1 VPSRPSGL
9 RRPDVTGPVAP
20 ALPSRA
26 RGRWVLALAGFLFG
40 STFLV
45 VQTAVDRA
53 AVLPFLAVRFLIGT
67 AVLWPLAR
75 RAAATPNE
83 VRHGI
88 LAGLTL
94 LAGFLLQ
101 TTGLRSTTSAT
112 SAFITYLLVVMV
124 PLIGVVRHRRV
135 PPANVLVGVVLA
147 VAGLYLLSGGIAGI
161 GTGELLTV
169 GAAFFFALHIVVLGE
184 VSGHHDPIRLT
195 MWQALTVAVCCFVPG
210 FFAPGGYSFDAG
222 VWVAAAFCGV
232 GATAAAFWCMTWAQ
246 RVVPESQ
253 AAIILLMEPVSA
265 AVLGAIAGEALG
277 LAGAVGAVLILA
289 SVLVAE
295 LAGGSHP
302 AAVGAELV
310 LVHEDDVDDA
320 PASDQPPPP

>member
-1 VPSRPSGL
+1 M
-9 RRPDVTGPVAP
+9 TAVATAP
-20 ALPSRA
+20 LPSRA
-26 RGRWVLALAGFLFG
+26 RGRWVLALSGFLFG

-45 VQTAVDRA
+45 VQGAVDRA

-75 RAAATPNE
+75 RNPSTPHE
-83 VRHGI
+83 VRHGV

-94 LAGFLLQ
+94 LGGFLLQ

-112 SAFITYLLVVMV
+112 SAFITYLLVVIV
-124 PLIGVVRHRRV
+124 PLIGVVRTRKA
-135 PPANVLVGVVLA
+135 PPVNVLLGVVLA
-147 VAGLYLLSGGIAGI
+147 VAGLYLLSGGIDGI

-169 GAAFFFALHIVVLGE
+169 GGAFFFALHIVVLGE
-184 VSGHHDPIRLT
+184 VAERHDPIRLT
-195 MWQALTVAVCCFVPG
+195 MWQALTVAVCCFFPG

-222 VWVAAAFCGV
+222 VWFAAAFCGV

-253 AAIILLMEPVSA
+253 AAIILLLEPVSA
-265 AVLGAIAGEALG
+265 AVLGALAGEALG
-277 LAGAVGAVLILA
+277 MAGAVGAVLILA

-295 LAGGSHP
+295 LAGGGHP

-310 LVHEDDVDDA
+310 LVHEELVADGSPDPGRDGVDDVGT
-320 PASDQPPPP
+320 SDQPPPT

>member
-1 VPSRPSGL
+1 MSAPASL
-9 RRPDVTGPVAP
+9 PDP

-26 RGRWVLALAGFLFG
+26 RGRLVLVLAGFLFG

-45 VQTAVDRA
+45 VQGAVDRA
-53 AVLPFLAVRFLIGT
+53 AVLPFLAVRFFIGT

-75 RAAATPNE
+75 RRAATPGE
-83 VRHGI
+83 VRHGV

-101 TTGLRSTTSAT
+101 TTGLRTTTSAT
-112 SAFITYLLVVMV
+112 SAFITYLLVVIV
-124 PLIGVVRHRRV
+124 PLIGVARTRIA
-135 PPANVLVGVVLA
+135 PPVNVLIGVVLA
-147 VAGLYLLSGGIAGI
+147 VAGLYLLSGGIDGI

-222 VWVAAAFCGV
+222 VWFAAAFCGV
-232 GATAAAFWCMTWAQ
+232 GATAAAFWCMTYAQ

-253 AAIILLMEPVSA
+253 AAIILLLEPVSA

-277 LAGAVGAVLILA
+277 LSGAAGAVLILA

-295 LAGGSHP
+295 LGGRSHP
-302 AAVGAELV
+302 AAVGAEFV
-310 LVHEDDVDDA
+310 LVHDDGVHPVDGVDV
-320 PASDQPPPP
+320 PVVSDQPPSRD

>member
-1 VPSRPSGL
+1 MPTV
-9 RRPDVTGPVAP
+9 VAP

-45 VQTAVDRA
+45 VQGAVDRA

-75 RAAATPNE
+75 RQPATAHE
-83 VRHGI
+83 VRHGV

-101 TTGLRSTTSAT
+101 TTGLKTTTSAT
-112 SAFITYLLVVMV
+112 SAFITYLLVVIV
-124 PLIGVVRHRRV
+124 PMIGVARTRIA
-135 PPANVLVGVVLA
+135 PPLNVLVGVLLA
-147 VAGLYLLSGGIAGI
+147 VAGLYLLSGGTEGI

-195 MWQALTVAVCCFVPG
+195 MWQALTVGVCCFFPG
-210 FFAPGGYSFDAG
+210 FFAPGGYSFDARISTAPSAPPMPSASPARAPSTAADTG
-222 VWVAAAFCGV
+222 SSRRMIAAWDSGTTRCAHVMHQNAAAV
-232 GATAAAFWCMTWAQ
+232 APTPQKAAANHT
-246 RVVPESQ
+246 
-253 AAIILLMEPVSA
+253 
-265 AVLGAIAGEALG
+265 
-277 LAGAVGAVLILA
+277 
-289 SVLVAE
+289 
-295 LAGGSHP
+295 
-302 AAVGAELV
+302 
-310 LVHEDDVDDA
+310 
-320 PASDQPPPP
+320 PASNE

>member
-1 VPSRPSGL
+1 
-9 RRPDVTGPVAP
+9 VTVAGSAP
-20 ALPSRA
+20 LPSRA

-45 VQTAVDRA
+45 VQGAVDRA
-53 AVLPFLAVRFLIGT
+53 AVLPFLAVRFLIGA

-75 RAAATPNE
+75 RNPATPRE

-101 TTGLRSTTSAT
+101 TTGLKTTTSAT
-112 SAFITYLLVVMV
+112 SAFITYLLVVIV
-124 PLIGVVRHRRV
+124 PLIGVVRTRKA
-135 PPANVLVGVVLA
+135 PPLNVLVGVLLA
-147 VAGLYLLSGGIAGI
+147 TAGLSLLSGGTAGI
-161 GTGELLTV
+161 GRGEVLTV

-184 VSGHHDPIRLT
+184 VSERHDPIRLT
-195 MWQALTVAVCCFVPG
+195 MWQALTVGVCCFFPG

-222 VWVAAAFCGV
+222 VWFAAAFCGV

-253 AAIILLMEPVSA
+253 AAIILLLEPVSA
-265 AVLGAIAGEALG
+265 AVLGALAGEALG

-302 AAVGAELV
+302 SAVGAELV
-310 LVHEDDVDDA
+310 LLHEDAAGSGACDGVDEA
-320 PASDQPPPP
+320 TASGQPPPS

>member
-1 VPSRPSGL
+1 MV
-9 RRPDVTGPVAP
+9 P

-26 RGRWVLALAGFLFG
+26 RGRAVLALAGFLFG

-45 VQTAVDRA
+45 VQAAVDRA

-75 RAAATPNE
+75 RRPATARE
-83 VRHGI
+83 ARHGV

-101 TTGLRSTTSAT
+101 TTGLRTTTSAT
-112 SAFITYLLVVMV
+112 SAFITYLLVVIV
-124 PLIGVVRHRRV
+124 PLIGVARTRV
-135 PPANVLVGVVLA
+135 APPVNVIIGVVLA
-147 VAGLYLLSGGIAGI
+147 VAGLFLLSGGIDGI
-161 GTGELLTV
+161 GTGEALTV

-195 MWQALTVAVCCFVPG
+195 MWQALTVGVCCFFPG
-210 FFAPGGYSFDAG
+210 FFAPGGYTFDAG
-222 VWVAAAFCGV
+222 VWFAAAFCGV

-253 AAIILLMEPVSA
+253 AAIILLLEPVSA
-265 AVLGAIAGEALG
+265 AVLGAVAGEALG
-277 LAGAVGAVLILA
+277 IGGAVGAALILA

-295 LAGGSHP
+295 LGGRSHP
-302 AAVGAELV
+302 AAVGAEFV
-310 LVHEDDVDDA
+310 LPHREPGVDGA
-320 PASDQPPPP
+320 AGSGQPPQP

>member
-1 VPSRPSGL
+1 
-9 RRPDVTGPVAP
+9 VTAAVAP

-45 VQTAVDRA
+45 VQGAVDRA
-53 AVLPFLAVRFLIGT
+53 AVVPFLAVRFLIGT

-75 RAAATPNE
+75 RNPSTPHE

-101 TTGLRSTTSAT
+101 TTGLKTTTSAT
-112 SAFITYLLVVMV
+112 SAFITYLLVVIV
-124 PLIGVVRHRRV
+124 PLIGVVRTRKA
-135 PPANVLVGVVLA
+135 PPLNVLVGVLLA
-147 VAGLYLLSGGIAGI
+147 VAGLYLLSGGVAGI
-161 GTGELLTV
+161 GRGELLTV
-169 GAAFFFALHIVVLGE
+169 GGAFFFALHIVVLGD
-184 VSGHHDPIRLT
+184 VSERHDPIRLT
-195 MWQALTVAVCCFVPG
+195 MWQALTVGVCCFFPG

-222 VWVAAAFCGV
+222 VWFAAAFCGV

-253 AAIILLMEPVSA
+253 AAIILLLEPVSA
-265 AVLGAIAGEALG
+265 AILGALAGEALG
-277 LAGAVGAVLILA
+277 LSGAVGAVFILA

-310 LVHEDDVDDA
+310 LVHEEPDARGVDGDG
-320 PASDQPPPP
+320 ASDQPPPS

>member
-1 VPSRPSGL
+1 M
-9 RRPDVTGPVAP
+9 P

-26 RGRWVLALAGFLFG
+26 RGRLVLALAGFLFG

-45 VQTAVDRA
+45 VQAAVDRA

-75 RAAATPNE
+75 RKRTTPRE
-83 VRHGI
+83 VRHGV
-88 LAGLTL
+88 LAGLAL

-101 TTGLRSTTSAT
+101 TTGLKTTTSAT
-112 SAFITYLLVVMV
+112 SAFLTYLLVVIV
-124 PLIGVVRHRRV
+124 PLIGVARTRIA
-135 PPANVLVGVVLA
+135 PPLNVLIGVLLA
-147 VAGLYLLSGGIAGI
+147 VAGLVLLSGGVDGI

-169 GAAFFFALHIVVLGE
+169 GAAFFFAVHIVVLGE
-184 VSGHHDPIRLT
+184 VAEHHDPIRLT
-195 MWQALTVAVCCFVPG
+195 MWQALTVGGCCFVPG

-222 VWVAAAFCGV
+222 VWFAAAFCGV

-253 AAIILLMEPVSA
+253 AAIILLLEPVSA
-265 AVLGAIAGEALG
+265 AVLGALAGEALG
-277 LAGAVGAVLILA
+277 IGGAAGAVLILA

-295 LAGGSHP
+295 LGGRSHP
-302 AAVGAELV
+302 VAVGAEFV
-310 LVHEDDVDDA
+310 LLHVDDGA
-320 PASDQPPPP
+320 ERAVDDRTASDQPRPRD

>member
-1 VPSRPSGL
+1 MV
-9 RRPDVTGPVAP
+9 P

-26 RGRWVLALAGFLFG
+26 RGRAVLALAGFLFG

-45 VQTAVDRA
+45 VQAAVDRA

-75 RAAATPNE
+75 RRPATAHE
-83 VRHGI
+83 ARHGV

-101 TTGLRSTTSAT
+101 TTGLRTTTSAT
-112 SAFITYLLVVMV
+112 SAFITYLLVVIV
-124 PLIGVVRHRRV
+124 PLIGVARTRIA
-135 PPANVLVGVVLA
+135 PPVNVIIGVVLA
-147 VAGLYLLSGGIAGI
+147 VAGLFLLSGGIDGI
-161 GTGELLTV
+161 GTGEALTV

-195 MWQALTVAVCCFVPG
+195 MWQALTVGVCCFFPG
-210 FFAPGGYSFDAG
+210 FFAPGGYTFDAG
-222 VWVAAAFCGV
+222 VWFAAAFCGV

-253 AAIILLMEPVSA
+253 AAIILLLEPVSA
-265 AVLGAIAGEALG
+265 AVLGAVAGEALG
-277 LAGAVGAVLILA
+277 IGGAVGAALILA
-289 SVLVAE
+289 SVLIAE
-295 LAGGSHP
+295 LGGRSHP
-302 AAVGAELV
+302 AAVGAEFV
-310 LVHEDDVDDA
+310 LPHLEPGVDGA
-320 PASDQPPPP
+320 AGSGQPPQP

>member
-1 VPSRPSGL
+1 
-9 RRPDVTGPVAP
+9 VTAAVAT

-45 VQTAVDRA
+45 VQGAVDRA

-75 RAAATPNE
+75 RQPATPDE
-83 VRHGI
+83 VRHGV

-101 TTGLRSTTSAT
+101 TTGLRTTTSAT
-112 SAFITYLLVVMV
+112 SAFITYLLVVIV
-124 PLIGVVRHRRV
+124 PMIGVARTRIA
-135 PPANVLVGVVLA
+135 PPINVLVGVLLA
-147 VAGLYLLSGGIAGI
+147 VGGLYLLSGGTEGL

-184 VSGHHDPIRLT
+184 VAGHHDPIRLT
-195 MWQALTVAVCCFVPG
+195 MWQALTVGVCCFFPG

-253 AAIILLMEPVSA
+253 AAIILLLEPVSA
-265 AVLGAIAGEALG
+265 AVLGALAGEALG
-277 LAGAVGAVLILA
+277 LSGAVGAALILA

-295 LAGGSHP
+295 LAGPSHP
-302 AAVGAELV
+302 VAIGAEFV
-310 LVHEDDVDDA
+310 LLHEEDPPSGVDDG
-320 PASDQPPPP
+320 PASDQPPPS

>member
-1 VPSRPSGL
+1 MAA
-9 RRPDVTGPVAP
+9 TAP

-45 VQTAVDRA
+45 VQGAVDRA
-53 AVLPFLAVRFLIGT
+53 AVLPFLAVRFLIGS

-75 RAAATPNE
+75 RRPATPLE
-83 VRHGI
+83 LRHGI

-94 LAGFLLQ
+94 LAGFVLQ
-101 TTGLRSTTSAT
+101 TTGLRTTTSAT
-112 SAFITYLLVVMV
+112 SAFITYLLVVIV
-124 PLIGVVRHRRV
+124 PMIGVARTRV
-135 PPANVLVGVVLA
+135 APPINVLIAVLLA
-147 VAGLYLLSGGIAGI
+147 VAGLYLLSGGTEGL
-161 GTGELLTV
+161 GVGELLTV

-195 MWQALTVAVCCFVPG
+195 MWQALTVGTCCFFPG
-210 FFAPGGYSFDAG
+210 FFAPGGYSFDVG

-253 AAIILLMEPVSA
+253 AAIILLLEPVSA
-265 AVLGAIAGEALG
+265 AVLGALAGEALG
-277 LAGAVGAVLILA
+277 LSGAVGAALILA

-295 LAGGSHP
+295 LAGPSHP
-302 AAVGAELV
+302 AAIGAEFV
-310 LVHEDDVDDA
+310 LVHEDEPPAGVDDG
-320 PASDQPPPP
+320 PVSDQPPRS